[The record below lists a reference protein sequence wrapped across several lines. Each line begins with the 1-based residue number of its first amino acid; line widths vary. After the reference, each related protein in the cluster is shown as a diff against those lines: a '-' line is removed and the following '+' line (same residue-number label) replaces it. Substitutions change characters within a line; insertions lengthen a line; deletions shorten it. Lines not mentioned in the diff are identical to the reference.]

1 MRFLL
6 AFILAAPLFA
16 GATITATG
24 PDQVSRS
31 YTLKDHPRVWLDGP
45 TGTITLR
52 LKDPDGSG
60 PLRNANYDAVTG
72 QAMVSRVTSARSNC
86 LVGGV
91 IKNCRSIYSLATEA
105 AMLWWMCNQCTTPWN
120 GSITYLDFAKD
131 LYLNFYAYGFKR
143 WFGSHKFGDAL
154 APDAGDDPSGMVDY
168 GGSLPMQA
176 AVGYSIIRDQL
187 TSGERTTIARYFVNG
202 LLPGDYCA
210 YPSVR
215 QTGRISKSGNT
226 ITLLDGSW
234 PAEVAVGEWLDVKA
248 YKDENGAVIT
258 TMQVT
263 DNYWAVSGVIQS
275 VSGNTLTMKFG
286 AGASS
291 MKNFQEG
298 YYFTYPEFQSNTCG
312 TMGIFLMHSDAP
324 SYTEPSYTQNKFLLG
339 ENVPALD
346 WDTVRQSATGVTQ
359 TIKFSDTK
367 TSGTTTCSA
376 RTITGFSAPS
386 PSTPWKAV
394 IQGDWK
400 AEVVLIEG
408 ISNCDLTV
416 RRGLYQ
422 HGWAVNRCPEWDS
435 ICWSYNPN
443 SITVMQHKGAGE
455 RLLNTG
461 LNNREL
467 TRAQS
472 VLAIALAFA
481 DDDARAASMLEIAMS
496 YFSTESYK
504 LATQHFTLFNYSVGS
519 YNIGRG
525 AYYSRMAWFLQ
536 NSISSPAVT
545 YTAGR
550 HLIDQA
556 YIYPYWVAPWAPKEL
571 LDIGLDAFESCIWRM
586 DTSGTSANSS
596 SIRDCSH
603 IALMAQLM
611 HPSEDATKYGWS
623 FLTQNSSHAFHSS
636 AASWAAGE
644 YSGEAMTLW
653 LALAAGY
660 PTDIQTAADRTALN
674 TTFARTHGQAA
685 SPGGFGY
692 KIGVS
697 RTDWTP
703 NATYGFRIAF
713 DSISDKLTGE
723 STLSSYGI
731 GKNGWLIYSPGFRQ
745 RFENNHFFSKI
756 EFGNYTKAPYWPYCY
771 PSKVGGTFTLTDG
784 VCPGVTYP
792 AYSTARSTFLWTAVD
807 DTIVAKGG
815 NVASGTFV
823 NLHGLNRNWRHFVH
837 IKGDPDF
844 FIVFD
849 DFDKTV
855 SERFRI
861 RTMYPQNGETVT
873 SEGGRTWTEG
883 LTSIASDFSQVET
896 RTGTTEGGVET
907 KLLHKWL
914 FTGGTSVEAIYDI
927 PVKITNDV
935 QDVSQTLTPC
945 ADATVSQPCR
955 VKVGASEW
963 TFTAPPGT
971 YKWYKPGAGMAYKR
985 IYLTFD
991 PADGLFKGRY
1001 QSPGPA
1007 TPSECTG
1014 DISCTAA
1021 APGADEIILASVMWG
1036 DNGFL
1041 DGCGYPQRIASSNG
1055 PFHHGT
1061 CHQKYN
1067 PFPSDHQNYGKYDN
1081 ARSAQVQGAAATSGT
1096 VWQWMRA
1103 TEDLSETLPAA
1114 TEKSVTGT
1122 GANHKALQ
1130 IEHATSP
1137 IVAVLPINNAR
1148 ATDLAFTTDHSGDA
1162 RMMIAG
1168 LAESSTYTI
1177 ARNGVDVATGLST
1190 GSGEYAIYTA
1200 SIAAGSITVTRT
1212 GGSTGNLEA
1221 SVASVSKSATFGG
1234 ANPTNQA
1241 VSISGVGASLGAWTA
1256 TIVNSSA
1263 WVSFSGASSGTGNG
1277 SVTLAFSIAGRA
1289 VGTYNDTL
1297 RFTASGF
1304 SNSPLDVPITLTI
1317 SAAGSP
1323 VITVTPTTLTFAAV
1337 EGGGNPSS
1345 QNVAVT
1351 LANGP
1356 LTVTVADDQTYCAA
1370 STSSFTGSTSA
1381 TNVSIS
1387 MTTGALTEGSYPCTV
1402 TFSATG
1408 ATDKTVAV
1416 TFNVAAPAA
1425 ITLNLGSVT
1434 NFETTVGG
1442 NAPDDKTLT
1451 FASAGGTL
1459 DNWTSSITYAQG
1471 SGWLSLSPSSGTTA
1485 ANITVSV
1492 NPSSLVAAGTYCAT
1506 VSIAST
1512 TANVSNSP
1520 ATQQVCVD
1528 MLAPLEITISGAA
1541 GMQFNSA
1548 VSVGLAVT
1556 GGAAT
1561 YTWSTSG
1568 GELPSGLALS
1578 SSTGA
1583 TVDLSGTVTAIGDYP
1598 VTVGVYDTYGA
1609 QATVLFPIKVRPA
1622 QAAADVTVTRLTF
1635 AGGVILRIRKAGLN
1649 AKDVGQVVLRDNEG
1663 NLVAGKAIP
1672 AGLAVRDEVFTNLE
1686 SSAPLTY
1693 EVCFPTGLL
1702 SSPAPICATG
1712 TFTVD
1717 AASADSAQYRKSI
1730 TPPGGRSIVGI
1741 DVYMSTSQALVNDL
1755 DVTPTRFTCANPD
1768 PCIVS
1773 VSTTKGF
1780 RYYRHIWRD
1789 GSNNS
1794 RGDSGVQKVRI
1805 R

>member
-1 MRFLL
+1 MRFILTL
-6 AFILAAPLFA
+6 ILAAPLFA

-24 PDQVSRS
+24 PDQVSRD
-31 YTLKDHPRVWLDGP
+31 YTLKDHPRVWFDGP
-45 TGTITLR
+45 TGTISLR
-52 LKDPDGSG
+52 LKDPDGAG
-60 PLRNANYDAVTG
+60 PLRNANYDRVTG
-72 QAMVSRVTSARSNC
+72 QAMITRATNNRTDC

-91 IKNCRSIYSLATEA
+91 IKNCRGIYSMATEA
-105 AMLWWMCNQCTTPWN
+105 AMLWWMCNQCTVPWS
-120 GSITYLDFAKD
+120 GSTTWLAYSKD
-131 LYLNFYAYGFKR
+131 IYLNFYSYGYKR

-248 YKDENGAVIT
+248 YKDENGNVIT

-286 AGASS
+286 TGASS

-298 YYFTYPEFQSNTCG
+298 YYFTYPSFQSNTCG

-324 SYTEPSYTQNKFLLG
+324 SYVEPSYTQNRFLLG
-339 ENVPALD
+339 ANVPALD
-346 WDTVRQSATGVTQ
+346 WDTVRQSSTGVTQ

-367 TSGTTTCSA
+367 TSGTTTCAA
-376 RTITGFSAPS
+376 RNITGFSAPS
-386 PSTPWKAV
+386 PSNPWKAT
-394 IQGDWK
+394 IQSDWK

-435 ICWSYNPN
+435 ICWSYDPN
-443 SITVMQHKGAGE
+443 AITVMQHQPRGE

-467 TRAQS
+467 TRTQS

-481 DDDARAASMLEIAMS
+481 DDDSRAADMLELAMS

-504 LATQHFTLFNYSVGS
+504 LATQHFTLFNYSIGS
-519 YNIGRG
+519 YDIGRG

-550 HLIDQA
+550 HLIDQP
-556 YIYPYWVAPWAPKEL
+556 YIYPYWTAPWAPKEV
-571 LDIGLDAFESCIWRM
+571 LDIGLDAFESCIWRA
-586 DTSGTSANSS
+586 DTSGVSGNSS

-603 IALMAQLM
+603 IAFMAQLM
-611 HPSEDATKYGWS
+611 HPTEDATKYGWS
-623 FLTQNSSHAFHSS
+623 FLTENTNHAFHSS
-636 AASWAAGE
+636 SSIWATGE
-644 YSGEAMTLW
+644 YMGEALTLW

-660 PTDIQTAADRTALN
+660 PNDIQSAADRTALT

-685 SPGGFGY
+685 SPGGPGY
-692 KIGVS
+692 KVAAT
-697 RTDWTP
+697 RTDWT
-703 NATYGFRIAF
+703 NSATFGFAIAH
-713 DSISDKLTGE
+713 DSVSDKLTGE
-723 STLSSYGI
+723 STLSTYGI

-745 RFENNHFFSKI
+745 RFDNNHFLSKI

-771 PSKVGGTFTLTDG
+771 PSKVGTTFTLTDG
-784 VCPGVTYP
+784 VCPGVAFP
-792 AYSTARSTFLWTAVD
+792 SYSTAKSNFLWMATD
-807 DTIVAKGG
+807 NTIVAKGG
-815 NVASGTFV
+815 SVSGGTFV

-873 SEGGRTWTEG
+873 NEANRSWTEG

-896 RTGTTEGGVET
+896 RTGTTEGGTET

-927 PVKITNDV
+927 PVKITDDV

-971 YKWYKPGAGMAYKR
+971 LKWYKPGAGMAYKR

-991 PADGLFKGRY
+991 PADGLFKYRY

-1014 DISCTAA
+1014 DISCTSS
-1021 APGADEIILASVMWG
+1021 APGADEIILASVLWG

-1041 DGCGYPQRIASSNG
+1041 DGCGYPQKIASSNG

-1061 CHQKYN
+1061 CHQRYN
-1067 PFPSDHQNYGKYDN
+1067 PFPSDHQSYGKYDN
-1081 ARSAQVQGAAATSGT
+1081 ARSVQVQGAAATSGT

-1103 TEDLSETLPAA
+1103 TTDLAETLPPGA
-1114 TEKSVTGT
+1114 EKSVTGT

-1130 IEHATSP
+1130 IAHSTSP
-1137 IVAVLPINNAR
+1137 VVAVLPLNNAR
-1148 ATDLAFTTDHSGDA
+1148 ATALTFTTDHSGNA
-1162 RMMIAG
+1162 RMMVCG
-1168 LAESSTYTI
+1168 LSESSTYKI
-1177 ARNGVDVATGLST
+1177 QRNSVDVATGLST
-1190 GSGEYAIYTA
+1190 ASGEACVFTS
-1200 SIAAGSITVTRT
+1200 SIASGTIDVVRT

-1221 SVASVSKSATFGG
+1221 SVASVAKSATFGG
-1234 ANPTNQA
+1234 SNPTNQS

-1256 TIVNSSA
+1256 SIVGSSA

-1277 SVTLAFSIAGRA
+1277 SVTLAFNISGRA

-1337 EGGGNPSS
+1337 QGGGNPSS

-1351 LANGP
+1351 VANGP
-1356 LTVTVADDQTYCAA
+1356 VTVSVADNQTYCAA
-1370 STSSFTGSTSA
+1370 STSSFTGSASA

-1387 MTTGALTEGSYPCTV
+1387 MTTGALTAGSYPCTV

-1416 TFNVAAPAA
+1416 TFNVSAPSS

-1442 NAPDDKTLT
+1442 NAPDTKTLT
-1451 FASAGGTL
+1451 FSSPGGTL

-1485 ANITVSV
+1485 GNITVSV
-1492 NPSSLVAAGTYCAT
+1492 NPSTLYSAGTYCAT

-1528 MLAPLEITISGAA
+1528 MLAPLQISISGSP
-1541 GMQFNSA
+1541 GMLYNSA
-1548 VSVGLAVT
+1548 IDIGLTVS

-1568 GELPSGLALS
+1568 GSLPSGVTLS
-1578 SSTGA
+1578 ADTGA
-1583 TVDLSGTVTAIGDYP
+1583 TVSLSGTVAAIGDYP
-1598 VTVGVYDTYGA
+1598 VTIGVYDTYGA
-1609 QATVLFPIKVRPA
+1609 QATVQFPIKVRPSPV
-1622 QAAADVTVTRLTF
+1622 AADLTVTTF
-1635 AGGVILRIRKAGLN
+1635 PFPRGVILRMRKAGLN
-1649 AKDVGQVVLRDNEG
+1649 AADVGQAVIRDGEG
-1663 NLVAGKAIP
+1663 TLVAGKEIS
-1672 AGLAVRDEVFTNLE
+1672 AGPSVREQAFTSLE
-1686 SSAPLTY
+1686 SNSPLTY
-1693 EVCFPTGLL
+1693 EVCFPTGLI
-1702 SSPAPICATG
+1702 SSPAPICASG

-1717 AASADSAQYRKSI
+1717 PATSDSATHRIST
-1730 TPPGGRSIVGI
+1730 TPPDGRSIVGL
-1741 DVYMSTSQALVNDL
+1741 DVYFSANETLVRDL
-1755 DVTPTRFTCANPD
+1755 DVTPTRFNCVNPN
-1768 PCIVS
+1768 PCEGGIT
-1773 VSTTKGF
+1773 TTKGL
-1780 RYYRHIWRD
+1780 YYERRIWRD
-1789 GSNNS
+1789 GSNNNK
-1794 RGDSGVQKVRI
+1794 GDSGVKKVRV